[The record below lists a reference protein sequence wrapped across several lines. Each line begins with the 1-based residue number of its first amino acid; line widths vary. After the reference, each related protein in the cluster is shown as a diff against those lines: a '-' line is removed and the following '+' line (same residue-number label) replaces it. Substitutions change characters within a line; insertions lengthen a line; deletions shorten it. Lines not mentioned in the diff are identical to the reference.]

1 MSKWIVAAAAL
12 LIAGCSQGGGPQE
25 AQDSGGIR
33 DLAEAPDVSPTAA
46 PGVAFRYFYRFEL
59 PDEGISAVQEKHASR
74 CESLGV
80 SRCRITGLNYS
91 VNGDNAVSASL
102 TVKLAPEIARQF
114 GKDAVADV
122 KQADGRLQSTE
133 FTGEDTE
140 PVTTEASRQQS
151 DIRARI
157 ADIEKQLASTS
168 KDNERAQLQSQLN
181 ELKSQLSNTQSRIEG
196 AKAQVASTPM
206 TFNYYGRGGIT
217 GFRANPVREA
227 GRLFVASVVTMIDL
241 VLRLLAVLL
250 PWVVLI
256 GLLVLFAR
264 SKVGRR
270 IWRFFVP
277 KGSYTEANE

>member
-25 AQDSGGIR
+25 SQDSGGIR

-91 VNGDNAVSASL
+91 VNDDNAVSASL

-114 GKDAVADV
+114 GKDAAADV

-151 DIRARI
+151 DIQPFGRCRPI
-157 ADIEKQLASTS
+157 AQRTC
-168 KDNERAQLQSQLN
+168 
-181 ELKSQLSNTQSRIEG
+181 
-196 AKAQVASTPM
+196 
-206 TFNYYGRGGIT
+206 
-217 GFRANPVREA
+217 ANPASPQLREGSSRA
-227 GRLFVASVVTMIDL
+227 ASSSPQATCV
-241 VLRLLAVLL
+241 
-250 PWVVLI
+250 
-256 GLLVLFAR
+256 
-264 SKVGRR
+264 S
-270 IWRFFVP
+270 
-277 KGSYTEANE
+277 